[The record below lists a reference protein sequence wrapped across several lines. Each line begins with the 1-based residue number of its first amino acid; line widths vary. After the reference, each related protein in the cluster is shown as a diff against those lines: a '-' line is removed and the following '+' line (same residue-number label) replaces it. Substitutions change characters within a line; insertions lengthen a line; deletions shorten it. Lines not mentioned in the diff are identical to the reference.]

1 MTPAT
6 TATTDRLR
14 TARIV
19 GSDVEARR
27 VIQDGAGGEPL
38 AWRHTTRARSRSSP
52 AWANRSTRRATTG
65 STAHDGD
72 VDDETRFQLTYAAQ
86 VEWGTEGTFASLDIS
101 NDPVVRRFLRV
112 WLEQEVVH
120 AELLARFL
128 AARGETVAPVHRE
141 PQHRRGAARGRL
153 INQVARRLV
162 GDDFFA
168 VHMAWGA
175 VNELTTL
182 RFYGILRNTTGSP
195 LLRSILRDVM
205 AQEAQHYA
213 FYRRVAIDRLEGN
226 RRGQRIVRWVLGHL
240 WSPVGLGLRTRADAD
255 RLMLGLFA
263 DRPDQVVQMDEQINR
278 IPGLAGLDLV
288 RRTLAG
294 ANCETMTAWPPIE
307 TPTRS
312 LSSTPRPVLCGPSSP
327 A

>member
-1 MTPAT
+1 MASRPPTPEQI
-6 TATTDRLR
+6 L
-14 TARIV
+14 
-19 GSDVEARR
+19 
-27 VIQDGAGGEPL
+27 AGLGEPL
-38 AWRHTTRARSRSSP
+38 DPARYD
-52 AWANRSTRRATTG
+52 W
-65 STAHDGD
+65 STAPDAP

-101 NDPVVRRFLRV
+101 DDPVVRRFLRA
-112 WLEQEVVH
+112 WLDQEVVH
-120 AELLARFL
+120 AQLLARFL
-128 AARGETVAPVHRE
+128 AASGTAVDPIHRE
-141 PQHRRGAARGRL
+141 PRHRRGAARGRM

-182 RFYGILRNTTGSP
+182 RFYGIVRHRTGSE

-226 RRGQRIVRWVLGHL
+226 RRGQRIVRWVLRHL

-255 RLMLGLFA
+255 RLMVGLFA
-263 DRPDQVVQMDEQINR
+263 DRPDQVVQIDEQINR

-288 RRTLAG
+288 RRTLAT
-294 ANCETMTAWPPIE
+294 ANCETMTAWPRTTAPTATV
-307 TPTRS
+307 TPTRPHA
-312 LSSTPRPVLCGPSSP
+312 STPRPVRCGPSSP
-327 A
+327 V